1 MVMIAVKEGDRLE
14 MVLKTFKKQ
23 VARAGILKEL
33 RKRRHFEKPSQVRNR
48 KIAAAKRRL
57 FLKGQPPRK
66 RSATAKRKRF

>member
-14 MVLKTFKKQ
+14 FVLKAFKKQ

-33 RKRRHFEKPSQVRNR
+33 RKRRHFEKPSQVRKR

-57 FLKGQPPRK
+57 MLKGLPPRK
-66 RSATAKRKRF
+66 RAANTKAKRF